1 MESLDSAPIASAL
14 ALAPALLAHPATQC
28 GATVALLCRLP
39 LEEPAAARRLLQTLC
54 AYGVRGRDVSAQVGA
69 SAPRGDRRA
78 TDRAIRV
85 MRAFPRAQLLELLPV
100 LPAPTVR
107 EVLEIVPRLLD
118 DTAADAEAFL
128 DAARALMSAD
138 RTLLLPTIG
147 ALGEVRASTV
157 RPPGPRPSPPHTHAL
172 HRCACPST

>member
-28 GATVALLCRLP
+28 GATAALLCRLP

-69 SAPRGDRRA
+69 SAPRGDCRA
-78 TDRAIRV
+78 TNRAV
-85 MRAFPRAQLLELLPV
+85 PHAMTRAFPRAQLLELLPV

-147 ALGEVRASTV
+147 ALGEVRAPSV
-157 RPPGPRPSPPHTHAL
+157 RPLGPRPVPPPPTH
-172 HRCACPST
+172 